1 MLLGFCFTIVDA
13 YLERKTVF
21 SGPVYL
27 EALLAAV
34 EHPALAHLGAQLLTI
49 ETFPL

>member
-1 MLLGFCFTIVDA
+1 MLLN
-13 YLERKTVF
+13 LEGKTVF
-21 SGPVYL
+21 ARSVYL

-34 EHPALAHLGAQLLTI
+34 EHPTLAHLRTQLLTI